1 MFVIARPARS
11 RNQDTASGMAKLGR
25 SLALVFGVGVLAA
38 TLAPMASAASTSAT
52 GATGATGS
60 TGATGPT
67 GPTEPATNPEQ
78 SSNWAG
84 YAITGNPGEVRNFKR
99 VAASWIEPTA
109 MCTPGSSTYSAFWVG
124 LGGLAQTST
133 KLEQAGTEADCD
145 SNGLAHYTAWY
156 ELVPSGP
163 VTLKLK
169 ISPGDSISASVTAH
183 GSDVTMKLTDHTTG
197 AVADKVLHFAKPDL
211 SSAEWIAEAPS
222 DCSGSCRALPLT
234 DFGSISFGAAAVET
248 GNGRTGAISNPA
260 WSAQAITL
268 QDETGREFGGSR
280 VFALPSIV
288 TAVPTVLDAT
298 GSAFSVSWAQAQIPY
313 PGAPGSPGGRLYPG
327 FGD

>member
-1 MFVIARPARS
+1 VTARPARS
-11 RNQDTASGMAKLGR
+11 RNQDTASGIAKLGQ
-25 SLALVFGVGVLAA
+25 SLALLFGVGVLAA
-38 TLAPMASAASTSAT
+38 TLAPVAGAASTSAT

-60 TGATGPT
+60 TGPTGPT
-67 GPTEPATNPEQ
+67 GPTQPATNPEQ
-78 SSNWAG
+78 SANWAG

-99 VAASWIEPTA
+99 VAASWTEPTA
-109 MCTPGSSTYSAFWVG
+109 TCTPGSSTYSAFWVG

-133 KLEQAGTEADCD
+133 KLEQTGTEADCD

-183 GSDVTMKLTDHTTG
+183 GSDVTMKLADHTTG
-197 AVADKVLHFAKPDL
+197 AIADKVLHFAKPDL

-222 DCSGSCRALPLT
+222 NCSASCRALPLT
-234 DFGSISFGAAAVET
+234 DFGSISFGGAAVET

-260 WSAQAITL
+260 WSAQPITL

-298 GSAFSVSWAQAQIPY
+298 GSAFSVSWAQEQIPY
-313 PGAPGSPGGRLYPG
+313 PGSPGGRLYPG

>member
-1 MFVIARPARS
+1 MLLLS
-11 RNQDTASGMAKLGR
+11 
-25 SLALVFGVGVLAA
+25 VGVLAA
-38 TLAPMASAASTSAT
+38 TLVPVASAASPPAS
-52 GATGATGS
+52 GATGS
-60 TGATGPT
+60 TGGTGSTGPT
-67 GPTEPATNPEQ
+67 GPTGPTQPATNPEQ

-99 VAASWIEPTA
+99 VSSSWIEPTA
-109 MCTPGSSTYSAFWVG
+109 TCTPGSSTYSAFWVG

-133 KLEQAGTEADCD
+133 KLEQTGTEADCD

-169 ISPGDSISASVTAH
+169 ISPGDSISASVTVH
-183 GSDVTMKLTDHTTG
+183 GSAVTMKLTDHTTG
-197 AVADKVLHFAKPDL
+197 AIADTVLHFAKPDL

-222 DCSGSCRALPLT
+222 NCSGSSCRALPLT
-234 DFGSISFGAAAVET
+234 DFGSVSFGGAAVET
-248 GNGRTGAISNPA
+248 GNGRTGVISNPA
-260 WSAQAITL
+260 WSAQPIELEDATA
-268 QDETGREFGGSR
+268 REFGGSR

-288 TAVPTVLDAT
+288 TAVPTILDLT
-298 GSAFSVSWAQAQIPY
+298 GSAFSVSWGQAQIPY
-313 PGAPGSPGGRLYPG
+313 PGSPGSPGGRLYPG